1 MIFKVF
7 QRNLLEN
14 IWHSP
19 VFHKSSLKW
28 HISLNSKMGFA
39 ASEYV
44 YHLWPQTQAYAQAFV
59 SMNHPDSSFQ
69 LGCALGVKQID
80 RV

>member
-1 MIFKVF
+1 
-7 QRNLLEN
+7 
-14 IWHSP
+14 
-19 VFHKSSLKW
+19 
-28 HISLNSKMGFA
+28 MGFA

-69 LGCALGVKQID
+69 LGCALGVKQIE